1 MQSFNTRNLSI
12 AAIALVV
19 ALSSAPL
26 LATSTPVT
34 STRSA
39 TTITSTLAQAKPQAQ
54 SLTLELA
61 RKALNAGKT
70 AADKLKVNVSIAVL
84 DAGGNLLAFERMDN
98 SILASVEGSSMKAY
112 TSVMSGSATKDL
124 KGFVQP
130 GAAFHGL
137 ETARFSKSTMF
148 LDGGIPLRSNGVLIG
163 AIGASGGSL
172 EQDQQI
178 AEAAVA
184 ALGLK

>member
-1 MQSFNTRNLSI
+1 MNSINTRNLSI
-12 AAIALVV
+12 AAV
-19 ALSSAPL
+19 ALAVALGSAPL
-26 LATSTPVT
+26 IATSTRAASSLT
-34 STRSA
+34 SA
-39 TTITSTLAQAKPQAQ
+39 LAQANPQAQ
-54 SLTLELA
+54 TLTLELA
-61 RKALNAGKT
+61 MKAVNAAKN
-70 AADKLKVNVSIAVL
+70 AAGQLKISVSIAVF

-98 SILASVEGSSMKAY
+98 SILASVDGAAMKAY
-112 TSVMSGSATKDL
+112 TSVMSGGATKDL

-137 ETARFSKSTMF
+137 ETARFSKPTMF

-163 AIGASGGSL
+163 AVGTSGGSL

-184 ALGLK
+184 ALSLK